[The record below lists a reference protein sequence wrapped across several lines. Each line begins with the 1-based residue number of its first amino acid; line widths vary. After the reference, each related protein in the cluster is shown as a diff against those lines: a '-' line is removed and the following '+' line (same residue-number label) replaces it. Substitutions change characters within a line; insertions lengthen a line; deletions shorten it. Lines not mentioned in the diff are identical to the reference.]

1 MKTRALVGWLLLPV
15 VLVSCTVGPDYRAPV
30 AEQIAPADWHWKPA
44 EPGDAMPKGEWW
56 RLFNDPVLN
65 GLETNALAGN
75 QNLRAAVA
83 RVDQARAAARITRS
97 QFFPELSLDPSLNR
111 ERYSGNQ
118 PLPFPVRLRPVYLDT
133 YNVPLDLS
141 YEVDLWG
148 RVRRSFESARSQAQA
163 TAADTENILLTLT
176 ADVAA
181 NYFLLRALDAETS
194 AVSRTLQSREDTVRI
209 LQARF
214 EAGTVPEIDVAQ
226 AKSDLGVT
234 RADLADVQRQR
245 AETLDALAVLC
256 GQMAS
261 TFSVAESPLT
271 GAPPAV
277 PAGLPSSVLERRPDV
292 AAAERTLASKNAEI
306 GAARAAYFPVV
317 RLTGQGGFLSG
328 RASDLFTMDSL
339 TFAYGPGVSLPLFT
353 GGRTK
358 AQVAQAGYAYQEAL
372 ANYHQTALTAFKEVE
387 DSLAEITLYAKQ
399 ADAVVDAL
407 ASAHRA
413 TELTRARYEAGAL
426 TELEVVISQRS
437 ELQLERQAAQIAGSR
452 YAATTRL
459 VKALG
464 GGWDGVEKAK

>member
-292 AAAERTLASKNAEI
+292 DAAERTLASKNAEI